1 MANHASAKKRI
12 RQTNRRTQINGSRR
26 SSVRTYVR
34 KVEEAIE
41 SANHEAAS
49 TALRV
54 AEPQLARGAQKGVID
69 RNMMRRKL
77 SRLSVRVKKLKS

>member
-26 SSVRTYVR
+26 SSIRTFIR

-49 TALRV
+49 AALRA